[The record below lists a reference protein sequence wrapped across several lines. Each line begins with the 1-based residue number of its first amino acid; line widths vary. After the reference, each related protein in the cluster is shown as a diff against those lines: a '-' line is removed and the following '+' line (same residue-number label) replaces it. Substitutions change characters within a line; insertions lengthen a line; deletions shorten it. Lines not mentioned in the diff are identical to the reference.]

1 MFEDQT
7 SYRPSRTRG
16 GARGGVRS
24 CSVSVVCTI
33 LCIVNG
39 FVFRLPFVVMC
50 LDPEV
55 PLDLLL

>member
-24 CSVSVVCTI
+24 CSVSVVGTM
-33 LCIVNG
+33 LCVVYVL
-39 FVFRLPFVVMC
+39 VF
-50 LDPEV
+50 
-55 PLDLLL
+55 

>member
-33 LCIVNG
+33 LCIVDV
-39 FVFRLPFVVMC
+39 FVF
-50 LDPEV
+50 
-55 PLDLLL
+55 